1 MRVSVRAAKGEV
13 ILQVQDDGVGID
25 PDLAR
30 GGLVNMG
37 ERAHDLGGT
46 FEVGP
51 GPDGG
56 TVLQWRVPTA
66 G

>member
-1 MRVSVRAAKGEV
+1 VTLTVE
-13 ILQVQDDGVGID
+13 DDGVGTD
-25 PDLAR
+25 PERAR

-51 GPDGG
+51 GSAGG
-56 TVLQWRVPTA
+56 TLVRWRVPIA

>member
-1 MRVSVRAAKGEV
+1 VSVRAAGGEV
-13 ILQVQDDGVGID
+13 ILRVEDDGVGID
-25 PDLAR
+25 PSLAR

-56 TVLQWRVPTA
+56 TVVLWRVPIS